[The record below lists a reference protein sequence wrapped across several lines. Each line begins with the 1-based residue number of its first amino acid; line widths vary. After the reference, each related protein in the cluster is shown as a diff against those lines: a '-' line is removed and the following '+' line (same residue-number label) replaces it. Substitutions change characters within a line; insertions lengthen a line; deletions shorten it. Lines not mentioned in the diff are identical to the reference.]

1 MFTPTAAPAS
11 ALTKSSPYNGPRG
24 QPGPHETNPTFAS
37 WRNRGSRTTSRDPT
51 ITSAPPNA
59 RPTAAGAGAGAGA
72 AAGIPG
78 RSQTRDNGPGPPPR
92 GGAGDSS
99 CRG

>member
-37 WRNRGSRTTSRDPT
+37 WRNRGSRTSSRDPT
-51 ITSAPPNA
+51 NTSAPPNP
-59 RPTAAGAGAGAGA
+59 RPTAAGAGAAPRA
-72 AAGIPG
+72 AAGSPG
-78 RSQTRDNGPGPPPR
+78 GRQPRANGPGPPPR
-92 GGAGDSS
+92 GGPAAPS
-99 CRG
+99 RP